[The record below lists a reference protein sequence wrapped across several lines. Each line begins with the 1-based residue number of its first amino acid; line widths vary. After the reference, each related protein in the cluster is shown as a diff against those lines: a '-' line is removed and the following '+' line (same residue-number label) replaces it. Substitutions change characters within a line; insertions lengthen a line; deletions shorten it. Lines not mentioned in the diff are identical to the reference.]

1 VVASVAYLA
10 FPLGVNMIG
19 LGRIDVLFVIAGLPL
34 VVRRLFELL
43 CVPGF
48 RAGPYPA
55 PVPFGHEGWRSTE
68 AGQRMAAIMLIAL
81 ITAMAPATLVLVVL
95 IVAGVSL
102 ARFFEGDEFQRRV
115 RPWRLLG
122 SLGFNVAI
130 FLLPM
135 TVDFFLA
142 GRRAFEVFG
151 LSRGPWSSPSFANL
165 FRGADGTFGANWTG
179 WLLPGA
185 AVLALV
191 LCRDQR
197 RAIASKVATIATL
210 TLVLATLV
218 SHHWLGSFAPDLDVL
233 LSLYAVMIALLIGL
247 GVSALELDLRQS
259 GFGWRQVL
267 ASLSVATIVVT
278 IVPLLVSFS
287 SGRFDL
293 PTTSVAESLSALA
306 PPNAGGYRVLWL
318 GDPSV
323 MPLPG
328 WSVAPGL
335 EAATS
340 TNGLPSGDTL
350 FSAPDS
356 GTTDKILSAVKSAVA
371 GRTVRLGQLLAPAG
385 ISTIVVMNASAPE
398 LAGVQSVPLHPVP
411 AGLTAALGLQTD
423 LSLELQTSSVVV
435 FANSMYRGLVSQS
448 VGGTITSTHLLA
460 SGTTSSTVSA
470 GSTVRAGVAPAS
482 DFSLVVNG
490 SLARRSVSD
499 GWVPTFH
506 VTTES
511 PTGTARLVLHRFPW
525 NGILAG
531 ITLGLW
537 TIVWLGFGL
546 VQRLEWLFTGRR
558 RRGVVARHA
567 RKTDE

>member
-1 VVASVAYLA
+1 
-10 FPLGVNMIG
+10 
-19 LGRIDVLFVIAGLPL
+19 
-34 VVRRLFELL
+34 
-43 CVPGF
+43 
-48 RAGPYPA
+48 
-55 PVPFGHEGWRSTE
+55 
-68 AGQRMAAIMLIAL
+68 
-81 ITAMAPATLVLVVL
+81 
-95 IVAGVSL
+95 
-102 ARFFEGDEFQRRV
+102 
-115 RPWRLLG
+115 
-122 SLGFNVAI
+122 
-130 FLLPM
+130 
-135 TVDFFLA
+135 
-142 GRRAFEVFG
+142 
-151 LSRGPWSSPSFANL
+151 
-165 FRGADGTFGANWTG
+165 
-179 WLLPGA
+179 
-185 AVLALV
+185 
-191 LCRDQR
+191 
-197 RAIASKVATIATL
+197 
-210 TLVLATLV
+210 
-218 SHHWLGSFAPDLDVL
+218 
-233 LSLYAVMIALLIGL
+233 
-247 GVSALELDLRQS
+247 
-259 GFGWRQVL
+259 
-267 ASLSVATIVVT
+267 
-278 IVPLLVSFS
+278 
-287 SGRFDL
+287 
-293 PTTSVAESLSALA
+293 
-306 PPNAGGYRVLWL
+306 
-318 GDPSV
+318 
-323 MPLPG
+323 
-328 WSVAPGL
+328 
-335 EAATS
+335 
-340 TNGLPSGDTL
+340 
-350 FSAPDS
+350 
-356 GTTDKILSAVKSAVA
+356 
-371 GRTVRLGQLLAPAG
+371 LLAPAG

>member
-1 VVASVAYLA
+1 
-10 FPLGVNMIG
+10 
-19 LGRIDVLFVIAGLPL
+19 
-34 VVRRLFELL
+34 
-43 CVPGF
+43 
-48 RAGPYPA
+48 
-55 PVPFGHEGWRSTE
+55 
-68 AGQRMAAIMLIAL
+68 
-81 ITAMAPATLVLVVL
+81 
-95 IVAGVSL
+95 
-102 ARFFEGDEFQRRV
+102 
-115 RPWRLLG
+115 
-122 SLGFNVAI
+122 
-130 FLLPM
+130 
-135 TVDFFLA
+135 
-142 GRRAFEVFG
+142 
-151 LSRGPWSSPSFANL
+151 
-165 FRGADGTFGANWTG
+165 
-179 WLLPGA
+179 
-185 AVLALV
+185 
-191 LCRDQR
+191 
-197 RAIASKVATIATL
+197 
-210 TLVLATLV
+210 
-218 SHHWLGSFAPDLDVL
+218 
-233 LSLYAVMIALLIGL
+233 
-247 GVSALELDLRQS
+247 
-259 GFGWRQVL
+259 
-267 ASLSVATIVVT
+267 
-278 IVPLLVSFS
+278 
-287 SGRFDL
+287 
-293 PTTSVAESLSALA
+293 
-306 PPNAGGYRVLWL
+306 
-318 GDPSV
+318 
-323 MPLPG
+323 
-328 WSVAPGL
+328 
-335 EAATS
+335 
-340 TNGLPSGDTL
+340 L